1 MNDTIF
7 QKGVL
12 IYMQL
17 SVSDLIQLVSIIIS
31 ALLTIVSLVISVR
44 ALKQSQKSIELTE
57 KSILDSNRPYIVIY
71 RDYIQVSSTVH
82 EYVIVKNFGNTGA
95 VIDDISFSPILL
107 DDIRGKKVFEHIA
120 GIFIAPGQSISTV
133 SSVNVFK
140 REKDLP
146 DTSIS
151 IAYHD
156 DIKKY
161 ENRYS
166 FSDNILHDIL
176 VSKTNPSKNKSVQ
189 QIMTTVSEEILRR
202 QL

>member
-1 MNDTIF
+1 M
-7 QKGVL
+7 L
-12 IYMQL
+12 
-17 SVSDLIQLVSIIIS
+17 S
-31 ALLTIVSLVISVR
+31 ALLTIVSLVISVK

-57 KSILDSNRPYIVIY
+57 KSILDSNRPYVVIY

-82 EYVIVKNFGNTGA
+82 EYVIIKNFGNTGA
-95 VIDDISFSPILL
+95 IIDQILFSPVLL
-107 DDIRGKKVFEHIA
+107 DDIRGKKIFEHIS
-120 GIFIAPGQSISTV
+120 GTFIAPGQSISTV

-146 DTSIS
+146 DTNIS
-151 IAYHD
+151 ITYHD

-166 FSDNILHDIL
+166 FSDNILHDIS
-176 VSKTNPSKNKSVQ
+176 VSKTNPSKNKSIQ
-189 QIMTTVSEEILRR
+189 QIMTSVTEEILRR